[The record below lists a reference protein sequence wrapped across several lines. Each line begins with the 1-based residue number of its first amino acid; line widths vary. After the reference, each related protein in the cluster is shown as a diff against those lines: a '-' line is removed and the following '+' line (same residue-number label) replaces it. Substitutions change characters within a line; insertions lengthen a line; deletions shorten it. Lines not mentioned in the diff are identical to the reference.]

1 MFSLVWPKPA
11 FSPLCTKARSGFP
24 SARRGVLEK
33 RYLKDEHISD
43 VNDLQGQSCPEC
55 GEALVFQEG
64 CLICPGCGFSR
75 CG

>member
-33 RYLKDEHISD
+33 RYLLPAA
-43 VNDLQGQSCPEC
+43 NGQGYGLPRMILTDSKSFN
-55 GEALVFQEG
+55 LHMNVKILTHLFVF
-64 CLICPGCGFSR
+64 
-75 CG
+75 